1 VREQLRLELV
11 SLFGRELVS
20 QVKQEHPMIDLEMA
34 TAVHV
39 AADELLAIT
48 GLPERQRERVA
59 SYPQELRLCLCAWI
73 AGEYTKPPDTD
84 SIQNRSVL

>member
-1 VREQLRLELV
+1 MRERLRLELI
-11 SLFGRELVS
+11 SLFGRELIS
-20 QVKQEHPMIDLEMA
+20 QVKQERPVIDLEMA

-48 GLPERQRERVA
+48 GLPKRQRERIA
-59 SYPQELRLCLCAWI
+59 SYPQKLRLCLCAWI
-73 AGEYTKPPDTD
+73 AGEYTKPPDTN